1 MTSELHLASKALEL
15 RKGKKSAA
23 TAVRPRKESL
33 LYMGEDSDMDSSSE
47 SEEGDGSAPVGNR
60 YLGGGGGA
68 VGLFGGGRPRS
79 VADSLRML
87 TEQAELHEMELQR
100 LDAQINAVLH
110 ELVEQGNSVVV
121 IEHNLEVVKT
131 ADWVID
137 MGPEGGD
144 GGGVVVAEGTP
155 EAIVKAGKGHTARFL
170 KEVLERRPIAKGKA
184 VRQAAE

>member
-1 MTSELHLASKALEL
+1 METLA
-15 RKGKKSAA
+15 R
-23 TAVRPRKESL
+23 
-33 LYMGEDSDMDSSSE
+33 
-47 SEEGDGSAPVGNR
+47 
-60 YLGGGGGA
+60 
-68 VGLFGGGRPRS
+68 VGLDYVKVGQQATTLSGGEAQRVKLSKELSKRATGRTLYILDEPTTGLHFHD
-79 VADSLRML
+79 VAKL
-87 TEQAELHEMELQR
+87 ME
-100 LDAQINAVLH
+100 VLH

-184 VRQAAE
+184 VREAAE